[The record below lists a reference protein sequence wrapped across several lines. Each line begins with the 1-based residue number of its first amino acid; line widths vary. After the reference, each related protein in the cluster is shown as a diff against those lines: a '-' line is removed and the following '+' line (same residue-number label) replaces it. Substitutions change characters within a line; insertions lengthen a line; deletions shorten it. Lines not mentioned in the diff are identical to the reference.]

1 MTYDDSLL
9 SDAHIHYSDFAAR
22 FLAEHNVLTIVSTA
36 TPEECKTARQLA
48 AANSHVHV
56 SCGIHPWH
64 LPPKNDGGFEMINA
78 LNTVSIIGEIGLD
91 NVWCDNDLDEQRK
104 WFSDQIHFAQIRR
117 HPVVLHLKGME
128 KEALD
133 ILRRHP
139 NRYHVHWYSCP
150 DYLDEYIALGCYMS
164 VGPFPSID
172 PAVAAVAE
180 RTPLDRLLI
189 ETDGIDAV
197 HWATGRDVSED
208 DYPATLVQIAN
219 EIAEI
224 RHMTTED
231 VLRQTR
237 DNLWRF
243 IHSC

>member
-1 MTYDDSLL
+1 
-9 SDAHIHYSDFAAR
+9 
-22 FLAEHNVLTIVSTA
+22 
-36 TPEECKTARQLA
+36 
-48 AANSHVHV
+48 
-56 SCGIHPWH
+56 
-64 LPPKNDGGFEMINA
+64 MINA
-78 LNTVSIIGEIGLD
+78 INMVDILGEIGLD
-91 NVWCDNDLDEQRK
+91 NVWCDSDLDEQRK
-104 WFSDQIHFAQIRR
+104 WFSDQLKFAINSGR
-117 HPVVLHLKGME
+117 PVVLHIKGME
-128 KEALD
+128 QEALE
-133 ILRRHP
+133 ILRHHP
-139 NRYHVHWYSCP
+139 NTYHVHWYSCP
-150 DYLDEYIALGCYMS
+150 DYLDDYLALGCYMS

-197 HWATGRDVSED
+197 RWATGRDISED
-208 DYPATLVQIAN
+208 DYPATLVQIAS